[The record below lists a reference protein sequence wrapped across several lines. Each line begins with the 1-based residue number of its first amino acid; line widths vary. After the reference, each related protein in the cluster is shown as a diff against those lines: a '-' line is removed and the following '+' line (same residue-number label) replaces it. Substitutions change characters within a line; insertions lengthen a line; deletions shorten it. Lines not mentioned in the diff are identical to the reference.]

1 MYSIK
6 KLFLEI
12 LENLQKNICVRVL
25 YYIDFFLS
33 KNIWNNFQDL
43 LFKKLLAQSG
53 DQTDMFWKFYL
64 PVDTLWLPKTVGRVL
79 GTPLSLVNQL
89 LKAVIRLV
97 MIGSENICTTSQNSQ
112 MLQHHYGQCNKKDE
126 ANWEMIGKQLA
137 MIIT

>member
-79 GTPLSLVNQL
+79 GTPLSLVN
-89 LKAVIRLV
+89 
-97 MIGSENICTTSQNSQ
+97 
-112 MLQHHYGQCNKKDE
+112 
-126 ANWEMIGKQLA
+126 
-137 MIIT
+137 